1 MEKERKN
8 GVNNTN
14 AFLSLLNWLEEWK
27 HEGGAK
33 LLGTETQ
40 ADPLSP
46 SAGSTSDT

>member
-14 AFLSLLNWLEEWK
+14 AFEWK